1 MYNRAK
7 GLYSPRLR
15 MGIHEIRVSAE
26 GESPEGRAVREEASR
41 LGIEGIEAVE
51 TSRVFRFEGIS
62 DEEAVLLAERLL
74 SDPITE
80 DCALDHYRDPED
92 RRVVEVA
99 MQPGAM
105 NPEVASLLKAAGDL
119 GVEPVAADSSTEY
132 HFRGDVSA
140 AAVDRLVRRELVNE
154 TVQRAN
160 PPRPETLRITGETG
174 PVRNIPVRD
183 KSPEELEE
191 ISKEMALQL
200 DRDEMCTIQEYF
212 QKEGRE
218 PTDCELEIVA
228 GRESEHCGHKTF
240 KARMIVEDPE
250 TGAKTE
256 VPSLMDRIRMTSE
269 RFYGNEVVS
278 AFVDNAGVYALDD
291 RWAVLGKVETHN
303 SPSGI
308 EPFGGASTGTGGVL
322 RDIIGTGQGAEVIS
336 STDMFCFQP
345 NDTPPEAVPEGVLPP
360 DYIARNVYRGV
371 EYYGNRMGIPT
382 NNGSEHRHP
391 DFVKPTVI
399 VGAYGLIPIERAEK
413 GEPLTGDRIVAV
425 GGRTGRDGLHG
436 ATMSS
441 VDMTEKTATVDAQAV
456 QIGNPIEEKRFADA
470 ILEARDEGLIRAIT
484 DCGAAG
490 FSSAIGEMA
499 EETGATV
506 HLEQAPLKYEGL
518 SPWEIFLSESQER
531 MVLAVAPE
539 HLERF
544 REICAKYRTEATD
557 LGEFDGSNRLTVVHG
572 ETMVADLDYEFL
584 NNGFGQRTVE
594 ARWEAPRIEERQPDD
609 PETEQEWV
617 DTLASVLAHDN
628 VCSKEPVVRQYDH
641 GVQGRTIVEPYGGVQ
656 LDAPNDAAVMRPFP
670 ERPYGIVQAHGLNP
684 ILNRL
689 NPYEGAKWA
698 VAEAMANYVAAGG
711 DPDDCALIDNFIS
724 PSPDRE
730 SLGSL
735 HLQVEGLTDALTAL
749 KRPAISGKDS
759 LSSTYRGKLDG
770 EEVVIKIPPVLCM
783 SVFGKIPDVERAMT
797 TDFKGHDSI
806 LYLVGDPAG
815 GLGGSVLHDVRGGQ
829 SGRVP
834 HTDLAKLPEVLRV
847 IHRAINTDRVLSC
860 HDISEGGLAVA
871 VSEMA
876 FGGDCGARLD
886 LNWSDELH
894 YDLFNETAGRFVVEL
909 PEGVDPETAFGS
921 DGIRHVRKI
930 GHTTGRPALE
940 VSVNGTGVFSAPTDR
955 LKDAWKR
962 PLAEALG

>member
-1 MYNRAK
+1 
-7 GLYSPRLR
+7 
-15 MGIHEIRVSAE
+15 MGIHEIRVGTE
-26 GESPEGRAVREEASR
+26 GESPEGRAVREEAER
-41 LGIEGIEAVE
+41 LGIEGIEAVG
-51 TSRVFRFEGIS
+51 TSRIFRFEGIS
-62 DEEAVLLAERLL
+62 DEEAILLAERLL

-80 DCALDHYRDPED
+80 DCALDQYRDPED

-105 NPEVASLLKAAGDL
+105 NPEVASLLKAAADL
-119 GVEPVAADSSTEY
+119 GVKPTAADSSTEY
-132 HFRGDVSA
+132 HFQGDVSA
-140 AAVDRLVRRELVNE
+140 AAVERLVRRELVNE

-174 PVRNIPVRD
+174 PVRSVPVRE
-183 KSPEELEE
+183 KSPRELEE
-191 ISKEMALQL
+191 LSKEMALQL
-200 DRDEMCTIQEYF
+200 DGDEMRVIQEYF
-212 QKEGRE
+212 RKEGRE
-218 PTDCELEIVA
+218 PTDCELEIIA

-250 TGAKTE
+250 SGARTE
-256 VPSLMDRIRMTSE
+256 VPSLMDRIRTTSE
-269 RFYGNEVVS
+269 RFYGDKVVS

-322 RDIIGTGQGAEVIS
+322 RDIVGTGQGAEVIS

-345 NDTPPEAVPEGVLPP
+345 NDTPAEAVPEGVLPP

-413 GEPLTGDRIVAV
+413 GEPLSGDRVVAV

-441 VDMTEKTATVDAQAV
+441 VDMTERTATVDAQAV

-506 HLEQAPLKYEGL
+506 HLERAPLKYEGL

-557 LGEFDGSNRLTVVHG
+557 LGEFDGSNRLTVLHG

-584 NNGFGQRTVE
+584 NEGFGRRTIE
-594 ARWEAPRIEERQPDD
+594 ARWETPRIEERQPPM
-609 PETEQEWV
+609 PETEEAWV
-617 DTLASVLAHDN
+617 DVLTSVLAHDN

-670 ERPYGIVQAHGLNP
+670 DKEYGIVQAHGLNP
-684 ILNRL
+684 VLNRL
-689 NPYEGAKWA
+689 DPYEGAKWA
-698 VAEAMANYVAAGG
+698 VAEAMANYVSAGG

-759 LSSTYRGKLDG
+759 LSSTYRGRLAG

-797 TDFKGHDSI
+797 TDFKRHDSV
-806 LYLVGDPAG
+806 LYMVGEPTG
-815 GLGGSVLHDVRGGQ
+815 GLGGSIMHDVR
-829 SGRVP
+829 SGRSGDVP
-834 HTDLAKLPEVLRV
+834 KTDLEKLPHVLRAV
-847 IHRAINTDRVLSC
+847 HRGIKTGEVLSC

-876 FGGDCGARLD
+876 FGGDNGALLD
-886 LNWSDELH
+886 FDPETDLLNT
-894 YDLFNETAGRFVVEL
+894 LFNETAGRFVVEL
-909 PEGVDPETAFGS
+909 PRTADPRAVFGAQ
-921 DGIRHVRKI
+921 GARYVRPI
-930 GHTTGRPALE
+930 GHTVPYRWLHVRRGGRHE
-940 VSVNGTGVFSAPTDR
+940 FSAETR
-955 LKDAWKR
+955 ELKAAWKR